1 MAIKKAPVTPSSVA
15 IDKVINAGS
24 PPVPQPDLEEPKV
37 IKFVME
43 IPSDYI
49 EPIERVR
56 KKIKA
61 SRRSWFLTAAIEKL
75 QRDGEL

>member
-1 MAIKKAPVTPSSVA
+1 MVVKKTPVILSSVA

-24 PPVPQPDLEEPKV
+24 PPVPQPVEEPKV

-43 IPSDYI
+43 IPVDYI

-75 QRDGEL
+75 ERDGEL

>member
-1 MAIKKAPVTPSSVA
+1 MAIKKAPATPSFIE
-15 IDKVINAGS
+15 IDQVINAGS
-24 PPVPQPDLEEPKV
+24 PSVSQSDLEESKV

-43 IPSDYI
+43 IPFDYI

-75 QRDGEL
+75 ERDGEL

>member
-1 MAIKKAPVTPSSVA
+1 MSNKNDRQKLSIISGKQAEDA
-15 IDKVINAGS
+15 
-24 PPVPQPDLEEPKV
+24 
-37 IKFVME
+37 
-43 IPSDYI
+43 YI

-75 QRDGEL
+75 ERDGEL